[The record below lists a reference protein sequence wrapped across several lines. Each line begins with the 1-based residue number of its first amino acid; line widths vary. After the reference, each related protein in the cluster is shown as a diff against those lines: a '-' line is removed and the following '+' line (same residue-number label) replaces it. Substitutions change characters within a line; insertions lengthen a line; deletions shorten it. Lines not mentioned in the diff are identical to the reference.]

1 MSSVSDDASWL
12 ALVDAYRVYG
22 YFIAASSVVVL
33 YDWALTFGQE
43 IDLVWRQRWSFTTT
57 LLLIVRYIGLFYA
70 TVFVFS
76 ILPSDSVTNT
86 G

>member
-43 IDLVWRQRWSFTTT
+43 IDLVWVSSIPITR
-57 LLLIVRYIGLFYA
+57 A
-70 TVFVFS
+70 TGQY
-76 ILPSDSVTNT
+76 N
-86 G
+86 